1 MSSTW
6 NYIHTL
12 RSSENVSLSERTERT
27 IYHRTTGQCEQ
38 PQTLLSLLHVKVGLI
53 KVIPPY
59 KLSSIYPVPTSFPTY
74 EQYWQLICIRGTE
87 KGVEK

>member
-1 MSSTW
+1 MSRTW

-12 RSSENVSLSERTERT
+12 RSSESRSERRERT
-27 IYHRTTGQCEQ
+27 RHHRTTGQWEQ
-38 PQTLLSLLHVKVGLI
+38 SHTLLSLLHGKVGLI
-53 KVIPPY
+53 QVIAPLP

-74 EQYWQLICIRGTE
+74 EQYWQLIWIRGTE